1 MQTSFPLL
9 TDRWRQAQ
17 AGLRLICVLC
27 RWDFNE
33 LKVLLRLG
41 SFCTSSW
48 QMPGGAP
55 NEQSVSFYLQL
66 LESGR
71 WHVFFQG
78 TIWVPGAREAL
89 WTRAPC
95 VDRPAAGRRSFHMH
109 LSRWWPRQT
118 SPRWGHSHEPAHSS
132 PALLEL
138 SFNRANRRE
147 ACK

>member
-41 SFCTSSW
+41 SFSTSSW

-55 NEQSVSFYLQL
+55 NEQSISFYLQL

-78 TIWVPGAREAL
+78 TVWVPGAREAL
-89 WTRAPC
+89 WTRAPR
-95 VDRPAAGRRSFHMH
+95 VDRRQAFVPYAFIKVVAKADFSMLGTQPRASPLKPCPAGVLIQLGKQMRSM
-109 LSRWWPRQT
+109 
-118 SPRWGHSHEPAHSS
+118 
-132 PALLEL
+132 
-138 SFNRANRRE
+138 
-147 ACK
+147 